1 MLHLIETI
9 FEYPNFIEC
18 LKLYIVLLLIL
29 LIFDQKY
36 CLEIFTDIIM
46 RKNLTEILNKKNEF

>member
-36 CLEIFTDIIM
+36 CLEIFTDII
-46 RKNLTEILNKKNEF
+46 NEKEFNRDVE